1 MGRFDFRG
9 LRVKE
14 SEALLFTVVIALFV
28 SALVFTVLNSRIRQ
42 TKSRIDTL
50 RKQYRK
56 ALTLY
61 EKIKKQENKR
71 AVFRGNILLLVQN
84 LQKNANIKRKIIA
97 VSTTA
102 DGNAIVLKLRHLNL
116 SELLTVLKGV
126 EQYKNVKV
134 KHLVLRKSFTSNKLL
149 DLDLTVAKTE

>member
-84 LQKNANIKRKIIA
+84 LQKNANIKRKIVA